1 MLGPRDDS
9 LLCSLSSAG
18 PSVKENSGA
27 GDSPMETTKVTKVTK
42 VTEPPIVLVHARSTP
57 GLGFELQQG
66 KGERGRVCNLLHLL
80 LTALLFF
87 LSPIFGHLPTIDLC
101 CEAIILRSAVVGC

>member
-9 LLCSLSSAG
+9 LLCSLSSTG
-18 PSVKENSGA
+18 VSVKENFRA
-27 GDSPMETTKVTKVTK
+27 GDSPMETTKVTK

-57 GLGFELQQG
+57 GLGLELQLE
-66 KGERGRVCNLLHLL
+66 KGERGRLCNLLHLL